1 MDHVTELHEGP
12 LESILRGDKTIETR
26 FFRNGS
32 DPLVFDNIHVDDTL
46 YLKLKGGYTVAK
58 ANVSKVEILHDLTP
72 DRVTELLDE
81 HKGEI
86 LPTERM
92 YEGDI
97 YSNKAMLVWMENLQE
112 IKPFRLKDGLVTSN
126 GWIMVDDI
134 NLFRD

>member
-12 LESILRGDKTIETR
+12 LESILKGDKTIETR
-26 FFRNGS
+26 FFKNGNT
-32 DPLVFDNIHVDDTL
+32 PLVLDNIHVDDTL

-58 ANVSKVEILHDLTP
+58 VNVSKVEILHDLTP

-86 LPTERM
+86 LSTERM

-97 YSNKAMLVWMENLQE
+97 
-112 IKPFRLKDGLVTSN
+112 
-126 GWIMVDDI
+126 
-134 NLFRD
+134 